1 MWINVRKL
9 AQALEEHPWAREISQ
24 EPERWRQFLDWIE
37 TNLLSDFLGRV
48 TSKVDEI
55 VEIDP
60 DLPEPR
66 ILERATQYMVEF
78 LEADSAS
85 VRIYDP
91 QSGQMLSYGSYP
103 SQERKRQTFIPL
115 EGTIA
120 GEVVKTRKAVL
131 VPNILTDERYK
142 NKKIALRK
150 GIHSLMAVPLEIP
163 RFFPHERDTVGV
175 IQIYYPDKDREFSPL
190 EVQIAEL
197 LAKRLSFVIA
207 RKKILSMHRVNEK
220 KDAIVRHIFRSL
232 GSRGGIKMEEV
243 FNKVIPELAD
253 MVNVQSCAL
262 FSVTRDYE
270 HVVLEA
276 GYPQKEG
283 YHSIGKSF
291 LVSSEPAFEVLLGL
305 SEYRGEGVYEVVT
318 PHYILVVDPQR
329 SELISEHMRQF
340 ASQHNINSILYI
352 PLHVEGEITHFMTF
366 DAIEQRQRY
375 MEDEIEVFMFLGREL
390 MKAQRMERLD
400 DILHDFKNPAIAIA
414 GFARR
419 LKKLLET
426 DDISE
431 SMDQVRRYVDIL
443 FEETSRMQE
452 LALSIYEVGREQV
465 VDLSQ
470 VLRRRFEINKEAI
483 REQLKQNVTLE
494 EGPFET
500 GLMVCCYRIHLE
512 RVFDNLLNNA
522 TKAIPNRGGR
532 LSIRTFRQGQWACA
546 EIKNTG
552 QISEE
557 DKAKLL
563 EGEGEGRGLY
573 ITHRI
578 IRLLNGKIDM
588 ETTPKSTT
596 FIVRLPIH
604 QEHKDECALA

>member
-1 MWINVRKL
+1 M
-9 AQALEEHPWAREISQ
+9 
-24 EPERWRQFLDWIE
+24 
-37 TNLLSDFLGRV
+37 
-48 TSKVDEI
+48 
-55 VEIDP
+55 
-60 DLPEPR
+60 
-66 ILERATQYMVEF
+66 
-78 LEADSAS
+78 
-85 VRIYDP
+85 
-91 QSGQMLSYGSYP
+91 
-103 SQERKRQTFIPL
+103 
-115 EGTIA
+115 
-120 GEVVKTRKAVL
+120 
-131 VPNILTDERYK
+131 
-142 NKKIALRK
+142 
-150 GIHSLMAVPLEIP
+150 
-163 RFFPHERDTVGV
+163 
-175 IQIYYPDKDREFSPL
+175 
-190 EVQIAEL
+190 
-197 LAKRLSFVIA
+197 
-207 RKKILSMHRVNEK
+207 
-220 KDAIVRHIFRSL
+220 
-232 GSRGGIKMEEV
+232 
-243 FNKVIPELAD
+243 
-253 MVNVQSCAL
+253 
-262 FSVTRDYE
+262 
-270 HVVLEA
+270 
-276 GYPQKEG
+276 
-283 YHSIGKSF
+283 
-291 LVSSEPAFEVLLGL
+291 GL